1 MSEVMETPI
10 VTTVDKLD
18 DLAAVISALDDG
30 RNDDAARIR
39 LCARGHDLIAEM
51 LGPQK
56 HLVYDQT
63 QDDQAHLNLSVVGYV
78 SAEGH
83 GHE

>member
-1 MSEVMETPI
+1 MADPMDTPI

-18 DLAAVISALDDG
+18 DLAAVITALDDG
-30 RNDDAARIR
+30 GNNDAARIR
-39 LCARGHDLIAEM
+39 LCGRAHDLIADM

-56 HLVYDQT
+56 HLVYDQS
-63 QDDQAHLNLSVVGYV
+63 DDQEHLNLSVTGYV